1 MSRRRTAPG
10 APLRW
15 ALSVLALAT
24 TASIALLGAGVPA
37 ASAHDALLAVS
48 PADGST
54 TVTAPERV
62 ELEFSGVVQELG
74 AEVVIS
80 GPDGAPAAQGQA
92 QVVDSTLT
100 QPLAPD
106 LPAGTYSVAWRVTS
120 ADGHPIAGT
129 TTFTVTGGAA
139 APGAVEEASAA
150 RPAGSSS
157 SGPWIAVGAGAVLLV
172 AIAVGARQLRRRG

>member
-1 MSRRRTAPG
+1 V
-10 APLRW
+10 
-15 ALSVLALAT
+15 LSALALTVA
-24 TASIALLGAGVPA
+24 ASAVLLGLGVPA
-37 ASAHDALLAVS
+37 ASAHDALVGAT
-48 PADGST
+48 PADGTS
-54 TVTAPERV
+54 VATAPV
-62 ELEFSGVVQELG
+62 EVSLEFSGVVQELG
-74 AEVVIS
+74 AEVVVS
-80 GPDGAPAAQGQA
+80 GPDGAPAAQGRA